1 MPIKGAYHDPH
12 QPLGLVCNR
21 DGGLTMEWKGRRG
34 SRNIEDRRS
43 AGIGRAGGIGGI
55 GLVAVLVIGYFLGI
69 DVSALLTDPN
79 AGGQIGSAEMTAEDV
94 SAGEFVSVTLADTE
108 EIWAKVFREQLNR
121 EYTPAVLVLF
131 KGATQSPC
139 GSASGA
145 SGPFYCPGDKKAYL
159 DTEFFATLEQ
169 RLGAKG
175 DFAAAYVVAHEIGHH
190 VQNELGILSKANQ
203 VRQSVGEVESNAVSV
218 RVELQADCYSGIWA
232 REVAQTFGTIDR
244 ADLEEAINAARQIG
258 DDTLQRNAGQ
268 RPMPHTFTHGTS
280 EQRSEWFLRGVQSG
294 QMAECDTFAAQNL

>member
-1 MPIKGAYHDPH
+1 
-12 QPLGLVCNR
+12 
-21 DGGLTMEWKGRRG
+21 MEWKGRRG

-43 AGIGRAGGIGGI
+43 AGVGRAGGIGGI

-69 DVSALLTDPN
+69 DVSPLLNDPN
-79 AGGQIGSAEMTAEDV
+79 AGGQIGSVEMTPEEVA
-94 SAGEFVSVTLADTE
+94 AGEFVSVTLADTE
-108 EIWAKVFREQLNR
+108 EVWAKVFREQLNR

-131 KGATQSPC
+131 KGATSSPC

-159 DTEFFATLEQ
+159 DTEFFATLES

-190 VQNELGILSKANQ
+190 VQDELGILAKANQ
-203 VRQSVGEVESNAVSV
+203 VRQSVSEEESNAISV
-218 RVELQADCYSGIWA
+218 RVELQADCFSGIWA

-268 RPMPHTFTHGTS
+268 HPMPHTFTHGTS
-280 EQRSEWFLRGVQSG
+280 EQRSEWFQRGVQSG
-294 QMAECDTFAAQNL
+294 QMADCDTFAANDL

>member
-1 MPIKGAYHDPH
+1 
-12 QPLGLVCNR
+12 
-21 DGGLTMEWKGRRG
+21 MEWKGRRG

-79 AGGQIGSAEMTAEDV
+79 AGGQIGSVEMTAEDV

-203 VRQSVGEVESNAVSV
+203 VRQSVGEEESNAVSV

-280 EQRSEWFLRGVQSG
+280 EQRSEWFQRGLQSG

>member
-1 MPIKGAYHDPH
+1 
-12 QPLGLVCNR
+12 
-21 DGGLTMEWKGRRG
+21 MEWKGRRG

-79 AGGQIGSAEMTAEDV
+79 AGSQIGSAEMTAEDV

-218 RVELQADCYSGIWA
+218 RVELQADCFSGIWA

-294 QMAECDTFAAQNL
+294 QMAQCDTFAAQNL

>member
-1 MPIKGAYHDPH
+1 
-12 QPLGLVCNR
+12 
-21 DGGLTMEWKGRRG
+21 MEWKGRRG

-108 EIWAKVFREQLNR
+108 EVWAKVFREQLNR

-218 RVELQADCYSGIWA
+218 RVELQADCFSGIWA

>member
-1 MPIKGAYHDPH
+1 
-12 QPLGLVCNR
+12 
-21 DGGLTMEWKGRRG
+21 MEWKGRRG

-43 AGIGRAGGIGGI
+43 AGVGRAGGIGGI
-55 GLVAVLVIGYFLGI
+55 GAILLLLAGWYFGI
-69 DVSALLTDPN
+69 DVSSFVSDGG
-79 AGGQIGSAEMTAEDV
+79 AGSTSGSAEMTQEDV
-94 SAGEFVSVTLADTE
+94 AAGEFVSVTLADTE
-108 EIWAKVFREQLNR
+108 EIWTKVFKEQLGR
-121 EYTPAVLVLF
+121 DYTPAVLVLF

-159 DTEFFATLEQ
+159 DTEFFATLES

-190 VQNELGILSKANQ
+190 VQDELGILAKANQ
-203 VRQSVGEVESNAVSV
+203 VRQSVSEEESNAVSV
-218 RVELQADCYSGIWA
+218 RVELQADCFSGIWA
-232 REVAQTFGTIDR
+232 REVAQQFGTIDR
-244 ADLEEAINAARQIG
+244 SDLEEAINAARQIG

-280 EQRSEWFLRGVQSG
+280 EQRSEWFLRGLQSG
-294 QMAECDTFAAQNL
+294 QMAQCDTFAANDL

>member
-1 MPIKGAYHDPH
+1 
-12 QPLGLVCNR
+12 
-21 DGGLTMEWKGRRG
+21 MEWKGRRG

-79 AGGQIGSAEMTAEDV
+79 AGSQIGSAEMTAEDV

-203 VRQSVGEVESNAVSV
+203 VRQSVGEEESNAVSV
-218 RVELQADCYSGIWA
+218 RVELQADCFSGIWA

>member
-1 MPIKGAYHDPH
+1 
-12 QPLGLVCNR
+12 
-21 DGGLTMEWKGRRG
+21 MEWKGRRG
-34 SRNIEDRRS
+34 SRNVEDRRS
-43 AGIGRAGGIGGI
+43 AGMGRAGGIGGI
-55 GLVAVLVIGYFLGI
+55 GLVVVLVIGYFFGI
-69 DVSALLTDPN
+69 DVSGLLNDPN
-79 AGGQIGSAEMTAEDV
+79 AGRSSGPVEMTAEDV
-94 SAGEFVSVTLADTE
+94 AAGEFVSVTLADTE
-108 EIWAKVFREQLNR
+108 EVWAKIFREQLNR

-145 SGPFYCPGDKKAYL
+145 SGPFYCPGDNKAYL
-159 DTEFFATLEQ
+159 DTEFFATLES

-190 VQNELGILSKANQ
+190 VQDELGILAKANQ
-203 VRQSVGEVESNAVSV
+203 VRQSVSTEESNAVSV
-218 RVELQADCYSGIWA
+218 RVELQADCFSGIWA

-280 EQRSEWFLRGVQSG
+280 EQRSEWFQRGVQSG
-294 QMAECDTFAAQNL
+294 QLADCDTFAANDL

>member
-1 MPIKGAYHDPH
+1 
-12 QPLGLVCNR
+12 
-21 DGGLTMEWKGRRG
+21 MEWKGRRG

-203 VRQSVGEVESNAVSV
+203 VRQSVGEEESNAVSV

>member
-1 MPIKGAYHDPH
+1 
-12 QPLGLVCNR
+12 
-21 DGGLTMEWKGRRG
+21 MEWKGRRG

-203 VRQSVGEVESNAVSV
+203 VRQSVGEEESNAVSV
-218 RVELQADCYSGIWA
+218 RVELQADCFSGIWA

-294 QMAECDTFAAQNL
+294 QMAQCDTFAAQNL

>member
-1 MPIKGAYHDPH
+1 
-12 QPLGLVCNR
+12 
-21 DGGLTMEWKGRRG
+21 MEWKGRRG

-280 EQRSEWFLRGVQSG
+280 EQRSEWFQRGLQSG